1 MEHIAAVLLIIGCSG
16 DLSQC
21 TELPAPAT
29 VFETYEEC
37 GRERQP
43 ALNALSG
50 RADRVFGTCIAV
62 DPALEDDY
70 AEIVWKLRPDGT
82 LEASVEKGGMQI
94 ASSRPHP

>member
-1 MEHIAAVLLIIGCSG
+1 MEHIAAVLLIVGCSG
-16 DLSQC
+16 DLSNC

-37 GRERQP
+37 KLERQP
-43 ALNALSG
+43 ALSALSQ

-70 AEIVWKLRPDGT
+70 AEIVWDLRPDGT
-82 LEASVEKGGMQI
+82 LEASVEKTGMQI
-94 ASSRPHP
+94 ASNHTHR